1 MKNPRR
7 FALGNPWLKL
17 KLSIA
22 SRQFIMVLAAGPLTA
37 LAAPSIKIDSVTP
50 DAPWMPG
57 DMGQISVAVTYT
69 DAPFPAQVDFIIR
82 EVGETATKEFDPN
95 VSASVSFDARDASK
109 LLKSSFYQVP
119 YRSCLVNINSSTT
132 PACPT
137 AAALADTLTRL
148 QRVEIVARLREGSG
162 AQAVTVASAVHQI
175 NMSYPEIV
183 EVGQRT
189 QPLMSELRQRIKVQG
204 AKFTQVPTN
213 GGSITLRYHKV
224 GDPATVLSLFGWRNP
239 EFNRECVAPTGGG
252 ETLLGACGFEI
263 LDDTTVEL
271 TQRNCFPSGLTAG
284 NVEPDALWDKYL
296 GDYDLHVFWS
306 ESHPGG
312 DTFVRQPD
320 AVLPQAFTMTA
331 FAKNDAVAIK
341 KLTLAANTNPPTDK
355 MEEFVPGGGTSHSF
369 APNAHVG
376 ATVELEYTLT
386 RRLGARI
393 WFVLRRPGQAET
405 IVFPQAKDFWNT
417 LGQPALSDGSSP
429 RTSRFR
435 LLFPIPTDGGLEFH
449 MAMTDIASNRWDQNV
464 FVATAPLVLGL
475 GDKLEILPNSVFPAL
490 SERIRRDT
498 AYDDFRADVSYS
510 LSSQDIAD
518 LVLRLFDENGN
529 FVASSNLLRVTKAEG
544 SVASKRVPISQFTI
558 RADAQGRYPNRLFL
572 RAVFL
577 DPVSGVEIKSTPATG
592 FSYPVFPRAPVLVVP
607 GIAGCYGTDL
617 RNDAVWSR
625 VRGRPPFSL
634 TIDPF
639 AHVYDDLVQSLKNA
653 GYVEGENLFIAN
665 YDWRMTPG
673 PSDGT
678 NDGVIQMTA
687 AELTDSTWS
696 YGVDYFAYFLKE
708 AAEAW
713 RRKYPDAGDLPG
725 VDVISHSTGGLVVR
739 SYQQNAARGAVYLTD
754 EEGEHRLP
762 QVERS
767 IMIAVPNSGAS
778 KIWNPWNDNWVSDT
792 AYKLVLS
799 KLVARAFKRVRS
811 GLQIEGPLPAD
822 AITRDSV
829 LDDFGNPSPVRFI
842 RRYVPTIRSLL
853 PTYPCLVNEIDGPL
867 EPLAPEHANDL
878 VIDLN
883 TNMNLMFTASG
894 AANTVIY
901 SINNRTPVTVER
913 RVGPAGWSDWDPI
926 SPMNDYTDRQAA
938 AGEVW
943 YEDIWEDNS
952 GDGTVPRVSSFG
964 TFANEPRVK
973 THQITQGDTTH
984 TGLCSNRVVQELV
997 FRLLGFD
1004 PAPTNLSTGLARTE
1018 NILALSAGIDP
1029 VECLFIDAS
1038 GRRLGY
1044 TAETGVLTEIP
1055 GSVWLG
1061 EADGIALVYG
1071 PLDLPLSVR
1080 FDGLGEDYLV
1090 QLRLRQADDSETV
1103 REWGGHL
1110 ETGQSL
1116 THTVA
1121 APPPGPIRLS
1131 QVVRLENRALGI
1143 GIEGILADG
1152 TIPVL
1157 EQSPH
1162 LTGPWTR
1169 NDMAVL
1175 ELNKGRHFVTE
1186 TPRDAPQYFYR
1197 LRLEP
1202 LPRP

>member
-1 MKNPRR
+1 M
-7 FALGNPWLKL
+7 
-17 KLSIA
+17 
-22 SRQFIMVLAAGPLTA
+22 TA

-50 DAPWMPG
+50 EAPWMPG
-57 DMGQISVAVTYT
+57 DFAQISVGVSYT
-69 DAPFPAQVDFIIR
+69 DAPYPARVDFIIR

-95 VSASVSFDARDASK
+95 VSASVSSDARDASK
-109 LLKSSFYQVP
+109 LLKSNFYRVP
-119 YRSCLVNINSSTT
+119 YRSCLVNNNSSTT

-137 AAALADTLTRL
+137 AESISDTLTRL

-162 AQAVTVASAVHQI
+162 AQAVTVASAVRQI
-175 NMSYPEIV
+175 DMSYPEIA
-183 EVGQRT
+183 EVGERT

-204 AKFTQVPTN
+204 ARFTQVPTN
-213 GGSITLRYHKV
+213 AFGSITLRYHKV
-224 GDPATVLSLFGWRNP
+224 GDPATVLHLTGWGNP
-239 EFNRECVAPTGGG
+239 DFNRDCVAPTGGG
-252 ETLLGACGFEI
+252 EALVGACGFEI
-263 LDDTTVEL
+263 VDDTTLEF
-271 TQRNCFPSGLTAG
+271 TQRTFFPSGLAAG
-284 NVEPDALWDKYL
+284 TIEPDALWDKYL
-296 GDYDLHVFWS
+296 GDYDLHIFWS

-312 DTFVRQPD
+312 DAYVRQPD

-331 FAKNDAVAIK
+331 FAKNDAVSIK
-341 KLTLAANTNPPTDK
+341 KLTLAANPGPPTNK
-355 MEEFVPGGGTSHSF
+355 KEEFTPGGGTSHSF
-369 APNAHVG
+369 APNANVVS
-376 ATVELEYTLT
+376 TVEFEYVLT
-386 RRLGARI
+386 RRLGTRI
-393 WFVLRRPGQAET
+393 WFVLRRPGQVEP
-405 IVFPQAKDFWNT
+405 IVFPQGKDFWNT
-417 LGQPALSDGSSP
+417 LGQPVLSDGSSP
-429 RTSRFR
+429 RTSRFQ
-435 LLFPIPTDGGLEFH
+435 LSFPIPIDGGLEFH

-464 FVATAPLVLGL
+464 FAATAPLVLGL
-475 GDKLEILPNSVFPAL
+475 GDKVEILPNSVVPAL

-498 AYDDFRADVSYS
+498 AYDDFHADVSYS
-510 LSSQDIAD
+510 LGSRDNAH
-518 LVLRLFDENGN
+518 LVLRLFDENGHV
-529 FVASSNLLRVTKAEG
+529 VASSNLLPVTKAEG
-544 SVASKRVPISQFTI
+544 SVASKRVTIPKFTI
-558 RADAQGRYPNRLFL
+558 RADTQGMYPNRLFL
-572 RAVFL
+572 RAVLL
-577 DPVSGVEIKSTPATG
+577 DPATG
-592 FSYPVFPRAPVLVVP
+592 LEIKGTPVTGFTYPVFPRPPVLVVP
-607 GIAGCYGTDL
+607 GIAGCYTADL

-625 VRGRPPFSL
+625 VRGRPPFTL
-634 TIDPF
+634 AIDPF
-639 AHVYDDLVQSLKNA
+639 AHVYDDLIQSLKNA
-653 GYVEGENLFIAN
+653 GYVEGESLFIAN

-687 AELTDSTWS
+687 AELTDTTWS

-754 EEGEHRLP
+754 EQGEHRLP

-778 KIWNPWNDNWVSDT
+778 KIWNPWNDNWVSDP

-799 KLVARAFKRVRS
+799 KMVSRAFKLVRS
-811 GLQIEGPLPAD
+811 GGQIDGPLPAD
-822 AITRDSV
+822 AITRDAV

-853 PTYPCLVNEIDGPL
+853 PTYPCLANEIDGPL
-867 EPLAPEHANDL
+867 ETLAPDHANNL

-894 AANTVIY
+894 AATTVIY
-901 SINNRTPVTVER
+901 STNNRTPVTVER
-913 RVGPAGWSDWDPI
+913 RVGPVGWSEWDPI
-926 SPMNDYTDRQAA
+926 SPMNDYTDREAA

-943 YEDIWEDNS
+943 YEDIWVDNS
-952 GDGTVPRVSSFG
+952 GDGTVPGVSSFG

-973 THQITQGDTTH
+973 THQMTEGDTTH
-984 TGLCSNRVVQELV
+984 TGLCSNRTVQELV

-1004 PAPTNLSTGLARTE
+1004 PVPTNISTELAKTE
-1018 NILALSAGIDP
+1018 NTLALSAGIDP
-1029 VECLFIDAS
+1029 VECLFTDAS

-1044 TAETGVLTEIP
+1044 TAGTGVLTEIP
-1055 GSVWLG
+1055 GSVWIG

-1071 PLDLPLSVR
+1071 PLELPLSVR
-1080 FDGLGEDYLV
+1080 FNGLDEDYLV
-1090 QLRLRQADDSETV
+1090 HIRLRQTDGSETV

-1110 ETGQSL
+1110 EVGQTL
-1116 THTVA
+1116 THTVTT
-1121 APPPGPIRLS
+1121 PPPGPIRLS
-1131 QVVRLENRALGI
+1131 QVVRLGTRALGI
-1143 GIEGILADG
+1143 GIEGILADN

-1162 LTGPWTR
+1162 LTGPWLR
-1169 NDMAVL
+1169 DEMAVL

-1186 TPRDAPQYFYR
+1186 TPPGAPQYFYR